1 VRSSFIR
8 LPILDLNPITIAFFK
23 PKALLW
29 KAAERTIPGLFCNI
43 WRITK
48 ALVPQ
53 SAGISCANRLGSN
66 MTGIRSKWAFPSVV
80 VGTLVIYI
88 SGLFASL
95 YERQYRFTQS
105 NG

>member
-23 PKALLW
+23 LKALLW

-53 SAGISCANRLGSN
+53 SAEISCANRLGSN
-66 MTGIRSKWAFPSVV
+66 MTGIRSKLDFSQFLTGFT
-80 VGTLVIYI
+80 GTA
-88 SGLFASL
+88 GP
-95 YERQYRFTQS
+95 
-105 NG
+105 